1 MLLTL
6 EVIGQ
11 AGKLA
16 GSRKVFQSTGGTIGR
31 QHGNDWVLADP
42 YVSNRHASI
51 HYMNG
56 GFYIEATE
64 ARNPVYL
71 SSRGQE
77 NCLER
82 GRLYPLQTGDL
93 VLIEPY
99 EIRVSVTDSTYK
111 APATVDDPFA
121 PSSDAVAPRAD
132 VSRRDRRE
140 LRPSVDP
147 VESLELESLVM
158 GEGEVDPEKLLNI
171 EPRPRGEKGRRSE
184 KLQNHSVLADH
195 FVGPKPVEPDP
206 PQDAGPLIPDDY
218 DPSKSSLHTAGQLQR
233 SPSPQNRS
241 RQPIDAEIDPVA
253 RNRSGSAKPPDVSRG
268 SGSPMPPRGGEAS
281 PPRNDMTIQEVL
293 AGAGLTDVRVDPDLA
308 RAFGQIVRVIVA
320 GLMELLEARKDFK
333 SEFGVGITTFKRVAN
348 NPIKCSADVDDAL
361 HNLFVKHSP
370 AYLPPVEAFEEAL
383 KDVQGHQLAMLAG
396 LRTVFD
402 NMLDEFDPD
411 RLQANF
417 DAQAKRGALLAKPPQ
432 WRYWEQY
439 REKVEA
445 MLRDRDRTFRAL
457 IGDELAD
464 AYQEQIQRLKVR
476 GSSSG
481 RPPMVPER

>member
-1 MLLTL
+1 
-6 EVIGQ
+6 
-11 AGKLA
+11 
-16 GSRKVFQSTGGTIGR
+16 
-31 QHGNDWVLADP
+31 
-42 YVSNRHASI
+42 
-51 HYMNG
+51 
-56 GFYIEATE
+56 
-64 ARNPVYL
+64 L
-71 SSRGQE
+71 SSGGQE
-77 NCLER
+77 YRLEKA
-82 GRLYPLQTGDL
+82 RLYPLRTGDL

-99 EIRVSVTDSTYK
+99 EIRVSITDSSHK
-111 APATVDDPFA
+111 APAPVDDPFA
-121 PSSDAVAPRAD
+121 PSIDSIPPRDDA
-132 VSRRDRRE
+132 SRRDRRE
-140 LRPSVDP
+140 PPPSVVP
-147 VESLELESLVM
+147 VELRELESLVTE
-158 GEGEVDPEKLLNI
+158 EGEVDPEKLLNI
-171 EPRPRGEKGRRSE
+171 ESKPRDEKGRRSE

-195 FVGPKPVEPDP
+195 FAVPPPVEPEP
-206 PQDAGPLIPDDY
+206 PQEAGPLIPDDY
-218 DPSKSSLHTAGQLQR
+218 DPSNPSKSSLHTPGQLQR
-233 SPSPQNRS
+233 NPAPVDRP
-241 RQPIDAEIDPVA
+241 RPPIHRDVDDVA

-268 SGSPMPPRGGEAS
+268 SERPMPPRGGAVS
-281 PPRNDMTIQEVL
+281 PPRNDMTMQEVL

-308 RAFGQIVRVIVA
+308 RDFGQILRVVVS

-333 SEFGVGITTFKRVAN
+333 SEFGVGITTFKRIAN

-370 AYLPPVEAFEEAL
+370 AYLPAVKAFEEAL
-383 KDVQGHQLAMLAG
+383 RDVQSHQLAMLAG

-464 AYQEQIQRLKVR
+464 AYQEQIQRLKAR
-476 GSSSG
+476 DSSSG